1 MTDDDRFEAWL
12 KDAAAEYH
20 APPPAPR
27 EEMWEAIQAR
37 RRRGAA
43 TGRRPVRWLAWAAG
57 IAAVLAVGVGLG
69 RWSNSTSTGTTGTPP
84 APVAAAPDSGP
95 DPAYRLAATEYLS
108 RTEVFLT
115 DFRQEEAAGR
125 VDSAAGRHARA
136 LLADNRLLLD
146 SPAARDARLKALLEE
161 LELVLAEISQLSET
175 EQPGERDMITN
186 GLDDGDL
193 MLRLRTAV
201 PAGLTIAGT

>member
-12 KDAAAEYH
+12 KDAAADYH
-20 APPPAPR
+20 TPPPAPR
-27 EEMWEAIQAR
+27 DEMWAAIEAR
-37 RRRGAA
+37 RRKKVV
-43 TGRRPVRWLAWAAG
+43 PVRRTRVYWLGWAAG
-57 IAAVLAVGVGLG
+57 IAAVLAVGVALG
-69 RWSNSTSTGTTGTPP
+69 RWSGSTSPAGTAP
-84 APVAAAPDSGP
+84 APVATAPETGSAT
-95 DPAYRLAATEYLS
+95 AYRVAATEYLS

-115 DFRQEEAAGR
+115 DFRQEKEAGR
-125 VDSAAGRHARA
+125 VDTTAGRRARA

-146 SPAARDARLKALLEE
+146 SPAAKDARLKALLEE
-161 LELVLAEISQLSET
+161 LELVLAEISQLPE
-175 EQPGERDMITN
+175 EPQPAQRDMITN

>member
-12 KDAAAEYH
+12 RDAAKEYH

-27 EEMWEAIQAR
+27 DEIWAAIEAR
-37 RRRGAA
+37 RHRQTVAPTRR
-43 TGRRPVRWLAWAAG
+43 TRVQWLGWAAG
-57 IAAVLAVGVGLG
+57 IAAVLAVGVALG
-69 RWSNSTSTGTTGTPP
+69 RWSNSTGPAGTTT
-84 APVAAAPDSGP
+84 APVAQAPDSGP
-95 DPAYRLAATEYLS
+95 GPAYRVAATEYLS

-125 VDSAAGRHARA
+125 VDSAAGQRARA

-146 SPAARDARLKALLEE
+146 SPAAKDARLKALLEE
-161 LELVLAEISQLSET
+161 LELVLAEISQLPET
-175 EQPGERDMITN
+175 PQPGERDMITN